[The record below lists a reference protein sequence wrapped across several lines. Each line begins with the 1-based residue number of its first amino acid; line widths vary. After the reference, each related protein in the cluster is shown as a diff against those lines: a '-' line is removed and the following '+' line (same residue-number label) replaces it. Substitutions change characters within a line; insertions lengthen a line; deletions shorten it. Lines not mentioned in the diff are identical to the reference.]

1 MSYCGSSC
9 GMRHVCTYRSA
20 RATNTTGVD
29 RLAKALVLTLNIC
42 IYKYI
47 TGATDCTEAWMDGWW
62 LTTGALMLSSSQESC
77 CCGCTRYR
85 SVRNLL
91 TLSLVFSHNGRL
103 MGRSRA
109 LLPPTAART
118 STSWGT
124 NMVNTPTAERVRQ
137 GEKLLESL
145 TDQLCL

>member
-47 TGATDCTEAWMDGWW
+47 TGATDCTEAWMDG
-62 LTTGALMLSSSQESC
+62 
-77 CCGCTRYR
+77 
-85 SVRNLL
+85 
-91 TLSLVFSHNGRL
+91 
-103 MGRSRA
+103 
-109 LLPPTAART
+109 
-118 STSWGT
+118 
-124 NMVNTPTAERVRQ
+124 
-137 GEKLLESL
+137 
-145 TDQLCL
+145 